1 MYFCIILT
9 LFQEVSSL
17 HSKRFAGNSARTVC
31 MVRRTNWWQF
41 PNNICGSKSLN
52 AGSLQIEA
60 MYVRAPL
67 RALSLARSPRRNR
80 LNLPVFN
87 TVPTKPVKWNATE
100 ASSMLMIKGTL
111 TLWANA
117 PFTQRKYAN
126 ASQTCQKHGS
136 HFGSQKLT
144 PKTGVAN
151 IGSVYSK
158 EANSPSAF

>member
-1 MYFCIILT
+1 MSFCIILT

-41 PNNICGSKSLN
+41 PNNICGGKSLN

-60 MYVRAPL
+60 MYVKSPL

-87 TVPTKPVKWNATE
+87 TVPTTPVKWNATE
-100 ASSMLMIKGTL
+100 ASSMLMIKGQSTVHPTEKRVCL
-111 TLWANA
+111 TNLSKTWL
-117 PFTQRKYAN
+117 PFWELKTDSKNRSRQNWLSVFQR
-126 ASQTCQKHGS
+126 S
-136 HFGSQKLT
+136 
-144 PKTGVAN
+144 
-151 IGSVYSK
+151 
-158 EANSPSAF
+158 